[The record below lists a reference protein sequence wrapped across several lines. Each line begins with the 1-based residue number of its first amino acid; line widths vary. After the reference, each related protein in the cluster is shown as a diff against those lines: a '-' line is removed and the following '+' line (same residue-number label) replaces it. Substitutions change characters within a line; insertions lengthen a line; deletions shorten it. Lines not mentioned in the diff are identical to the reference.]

1 VKRVT
6 LQVVGLLMAATLVL
20 TACGQQPEA
29 AEAPAD
35 QPAQETATSAAGPL
49 RIPSEHGGFMVI
61 GHRDDGPTVS
71 VNFDD
76 PATRDT
82 YFAANRERI
91 ATLLTDPPGNPIE
104 VKVTFQKPVK
114 WEQFVALRDD
124 VGLQPWAYEFVG
136 SGPNGEKAGIGHSII
151 PDDELIASVRNGM
164 ATQGARLAGVLVAE
178 GTIPVSAEGLGKLA
192 DDSRVLLVD
201 TTSVEAMQILE
212 EHGIPVPSIDDG
224 PDVLIPSPFW
234 DLDWRP
240 QE

>member
-1 VKRVT
+1 
-6 LQVVGLLMAATLVL
+6 
-20 TACGQQPEA
+20 
-29 AEAPAD
+29 
-35 QPAQETATSAAGPL
+35 
-49 RIPSEHGGFMVI
+49 
-61 GHRDDGPTVS
+61 
-71 VNFDD
+71 
-76 PATRDT
+76 
-82 YFAANRERI
+82 
-91 ATLLTDPPGNPIE
+91 
-104 VKVTFQKPVK
+104 
-114 WEQFVALRDD
+114 
-124 VGLQPWAYEFVG
+124 
-136 SGPNGEKAGIGHSII
+136 
-151 PDDELIASVRNGM
+151 M